1 MTQFVDSVSID
12 ENAPV
17 QPTVADPND
26 SGSFGWAVLG
36 FIIPLVGLILF
47 LVWRD
52 TKPKCAKKAGVGALV
67 SVILSVVLSVL
78 GAILSAMMFSSMAV
92 ASM

>member
-12 ENAPV
+12 EDAPV
-17 QPTVADPND
+17 QPTAADPND

-47 LVWRD
+47 FR
-52 TKPKCAKKAGVGALV
+52 
-67 SVILSVVLSVL
+67 S
-78 GAILSAMMFSSMAV
+78 GAIRSRSVRRRLGWVPWSV
-92 ASM
+92 